1 MSQQSHDLLHIENYS
16 KKELLDII
24 SKTSGM
30 NLIEPSPSQI
40 NSAIKIAKQKSRG
53 KTDLTNFFEQAQEKL
68 TEDADE
74 LWQTEYTRPT
84 NPDGDNERTNRLQQV
99 QISNDEDDNFVMFRN
114 KLNVATVHPSSQLQG
129 EINPNMR
136 NTIVRTAN
144 IDSQYRHV
152 LFDNSKNTDNDEP
165 VYTPSTDFT
174 LELSEPLRNVLSIKL
189 HSIHIPVTWY
199 TFSKHIGN
207 TCIEFDD
214 LDVLLGEKTDYNDNI
229 VLENAIDNSGN
240 DVSQYTE
247 TNSIN
252 ASLTETPLPACN
264 CIPDGNYTS
273 DTIIDILNSTFS
285 GISTNSGSV
294 EGGYITFTLNT
305 FTKKVTIINVSGKNL
320 RIYFFKPYGVV
331 GPTYKWNKNTK
342 VWTKSENSE
351 QSCIQKCLK
360 QTFTNNNLGWNLGFR
375 LQPDPATGVV
385 YLDIKKDQS
394 IEAPA
399 TINVNGSPYF
409 TLAVDDY
416 NQNHL
421 NNGMIN
427 IIEKSDSIPIPNYY
441 NPNEKD
447 NTIVGTG
454 VPDGSSGTVPI
465 VVGPSTTDDVAQAC
479 AIRENPRNRKVPFV
493 TKNIYAPRRLT
504 NAQIYSI
511 NEIISNRDKPRIRL
525 PPPSTP
531 NILAHIPLKDVGT
544 LLADGSTYIEYGS
557 SLHVHTR
564 TYFGPVNI
572 RKLRVQLFDDKGILV
587 DLNGN
592 DWSFTLI
599 VEQLYQY

>member
-1 MSQQSHDLLHIENYS
+1 MSEQTPDLLHIENYS
-16 KKELLDII
+16 KQDLLDII

-30 NLIEPSPSQI
+30 NLVNPSSVQI
-40 NSAIKIAKQKSRG
+40 NSAIKIAKQKSSG
-53 KTDLTNFFEQAQEKL
+53 QTDLAKFFDEAQAKL
-68 TEDADE
+68 SEDSSE
-74 LWQTEYTRPT
+74 LWQTEYTQPT
-84 NPDGDNERTNRLQQV
+84 NPGGNRNRTNRVQQV
-99 QISNDEDDNFVMFRN
+99 QVSNDEDENFVMFRN

-129 EINPNMR
+129 DINPNMR

-152 LFDNSKNTDNDEP
+152 LFDNSKNTDIDEP
-165 VYTPSTDFT
+165 VYTPATDFT

-199 TFSKHIGN
+199 SFSKYIGN
-207 TCIEFDD
+207 TCIEIDN
-214 LDVLLGEKTDYNDNI
+214 LDRVLGNI
-229 VLENAIDNSGN
+229 VDPDETSTLDMYDSSANEIILDEDFPGFVASSPS
-240 DVSQYTE
+240 DV
-247 TNSIN
+247 I
-252 ASLTETPLPACN
+252 LPTCN
-264 CIPDGNYTS
+264 CIPDGNYTADALIQALNKIFVVS
-273 DTIIDILNSTFS
+273 DSSGNSL
-285 GISTNSGSV
+285 
-294 EGGYITFTLNT
+294 GGYISFTLNT
-305 FTKKVTIINVSGKNL
+305 VSKKVTIHNESNFSL

-331 GPTYKWNKNTK
+331 GGTYTWNNKTNIWEKATG
-342 VWTKSENSE
+342 SNG
-351 QSCIQKCLK
+351 QQCILGCVK
-360 QTFTNNNLGWNLGFR
+360 QAFTNNNLGWSLGFR
-375 LQPDPATGVV
+375 LQPDPTSGFV
-385 YLDIKKDQS
+385 YLDLKKKES

-447 NTIVGTG
+447 NTIVGSG
-454 VPDGSSGTVPI
+454 VPGVNNNSTPVI
-465 VVGPSTTDDVAQAC
+465 VGPHTDDDISQAC
-479 AIRENPRNRKVPFV
+479 AIRENPRNRKIPFI

-504 NAQIYSI
+504 NAQIYSV
-511 NEIISNRDKPRIRL
+511 NEIISNRGKPRIRV

-531 NILAHIPLKDVGT
+531 NILAHIPLKNVGT
-544 LLADGSTYIEYGS
+544 LIADGSTYIEYGS
-557 SLHVHTR
+557 SLHVHAR

-572 RKLRVQLFDDKGILV
+572 RKLHVQLFDDKGILV